1 MRKKCYC
8 CSDTL
13 GISLYCSLITMKY
26 LRPTVSYC
34 NVLDN
39 EVWLQPPS
47 VRNDKLLTNLLQQ
60 MKLKQSIILCAM
72 YRSHTIFTNYNKSL
86 LV

>member
-1 MRKKCYC
+1 MRKNCYC

-13 GISLYCSLITMKY
+13 GISLYSGLITMKY

-47 VRNDKLLTNLLQQ
+47 VRNVKLLTNLLQQ
-60 MKLKQSIILCAM
+60 MKLKQSIIVCAI
-72 YRSHTIFTNYNKSL
+72 YRESYNLTNKSHYQ
-86 LV
+86 